1 MKYNVYIIFAFFR
14 NVNRESEQK
23 ILYRHTLFVAALN
36 DLDYYYY
43 SERGNSRKDKQ
54 KQPYRHYAESH
65 FILFGEI
72 FGGSGEAEQKGGKK
86 CAESAEYS
94 F

>member
-1 MKYNVYIIFAFFR
+1 MKYSAYIIFAFFG

-23 ILYRHTLFVAALN
+23 ILYRRTLFVAVLN

-43 SERGNSRKDKQ
+43 SERGTGG
-54 KQPYRHYAESH
+54 A
-65 FILFGEI
+65 IGEI
-72 FGGSGEAEQKGGKK
+72 FGGGGEAEQKNGKK
-86 CAESAEYS
+86 RAESAEYP